1 MASVHNYSFDNLTRI
16 GDDECGINARDIQNV
31 SQGTYSTTN
40 YFLGMCDMK
49 APIDFA
55 TKQPNVF
62 FKSGYG
68 PCGPGGC
75 NITDDSRL
83 KIGSLQTH
91 PKCKISLQQ
100 RPFITVPYLGRGPPR
115 PILESRLQ
123 QGSSIN
129 DLKSCKTI
137 MERDFHNET
146 PLIPSVQATIQNP
159 TNLVEGAAAEGW
171 IRGGLPSRELTR
183 DQDYLERH
191 TPSA

>member
-1 MASVHNYSFDNLTRI
+1 MASVHSYGFDNLTRI
-16 GDDECGINARDIQNV
+16 GNDECGINARDIQNNT
-31 SQGTYSTTN
+31 QGTYNTTN
-40 YFLGMCDMK
+40 YFLTSHS
-49 APIDFA
+49 INESINFA

-68 PCGPGGC
+68 PDSSY
-75 NITDDSRL
+75 IVDDSKL

-91 PKCKISLQQ
+91 PRCRISLQQ
-100 RPFITVPYLGRGPPR
+100 RPFATVPYLGRGPPR

-137 MERDFHNET
+137 MEKDFHHES
-146 PLIPSVQATIQNP
+146 PLIPSVKENIQNP

-191 TPSA
+191 TPSE